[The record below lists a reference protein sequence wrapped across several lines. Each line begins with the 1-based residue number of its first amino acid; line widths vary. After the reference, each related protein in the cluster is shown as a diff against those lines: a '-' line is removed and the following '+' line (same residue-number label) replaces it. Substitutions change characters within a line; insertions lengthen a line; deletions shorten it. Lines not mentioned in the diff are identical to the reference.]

1 MPKKGS
7 ASKKGGAAATWTP
20 CTVPLT
26 PLMAYHPVDEFLN
39 VAVKGFAWS
48 GGGRGIVRVDLS
60 IDGGV
65 TWHEAEL
72 GEGAEQHP
80 SQAWAWTFWSAELP
94 LPSDTKSGERVQV
107 ICKATDAAYNTQ
119 PENAAPIWNARG
131 LNNNSWHRVSAV
143 VDTE

>member
-1 MPKKGS
+1 MEKVLSIQEQPVTSVIVDPQEGS
-7 ASKKGGAAATWTP
+7 TCECDDTIG
-20 CTVPLT
+20 
-26 PLMAYHPVDEFLN
+26 
-39 VAVKGFAWS
+39 VKGFAWS

-94 LPSDTKSGERVQV
+94 LPSGTKSGESVQV